1 MRGWFFHAQTP
12 SRRDSTPDVWRA
24 ASGSPVRYK
33 SLEFVTHS
41 AIDLTLMKSA
51 YELAMERLNKDSPIA
66 QMTAEQKEQLSELDS
81 EYAAK
86 IAEKEIFLNG
96 EIESA
101 LQAGEIEIYESL
113 KTQLAT
119 EKKEVQEELEEKKD
133 RVRKG

>member
-51 YELAMERLNKDSPIA
+51 
-66 QMTAEQKEQLSELDS
+66 
-81 EYAAK
+81 AK

-96 EIESA
+96 EIEKA
-101 LQAGEIEIYESL
+101 LQAGEIEVYESL

-119 EKKEVQEELEEKKD
+119 EKKVLQEELEEKKD